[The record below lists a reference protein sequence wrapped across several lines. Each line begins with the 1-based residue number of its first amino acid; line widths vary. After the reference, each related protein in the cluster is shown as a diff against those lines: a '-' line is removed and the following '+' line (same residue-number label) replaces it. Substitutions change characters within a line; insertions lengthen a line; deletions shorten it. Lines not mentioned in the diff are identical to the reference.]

1 MNENMS
7 VTTLHAVIGVQ
18 SLTLAVFYTDDA
30 EAWQFRILSAGG
42 TVFGESKIYFSPE
55 AAERAGREWIEAGS

>member
-7 VTTLHAVIGVQ
+7 VTTLHAVVSVQ
-18 SLTLAVFYTDDA
+18 NLTLAVFYTDEA

-42 TVFGESKIYFSPE
+42 IVFGESKIYFSPE
-55 AAERAGREWIEAGS
+55 AAERAGREWIEAGR